1 MKEYSNHLQT
11 FINIYNIINRM
22 LLSIPVF
29 IIYFRKMKKILFLIT
44 LTLISCSKSDETQI
58 TSSEVPSSNVN
69 GFVNSGKIYFED
81 NTCKCPDALNGD
93 KDIIGE
99 VTYTAVNNISIKDEI
114 ANGNYNL
121 CTTLVTNMSGESI
134 SGVFQNF
141 FNNNSFNSN
150 INFWDVSNVTN
161 MDGMFYN
168 ASIFNQNISNWD
180 TSKVDNMGSMFK
192 NATSFNQDISSWDTS
207 KVTKMLD
214 LFRAATS
221 FNQDISSWDTSSATS
236 MSKMFENAT
245 SFNQD
250 ISSWCVL
257 NFSEEPENFAT
268 NSPLLESYQPIWG
281 TCPE

>member
-1 MKEYSNHLQT
+1 MKKYFL
-11 FINIYNIINRM
+11 
-22 LLSIPVF
+22 LLS
-29 IIYFRKMKKILFLIT
+29 
-44 LTLISCSKSDETQI
+44 LTVISCSKGDEVNI
-58 TSSEVPSSNVN
+58 TTANNLTNNEVA
-69 GFVNSGKIYFED
+69 FVNSGNIYFEN
-81 NTCKCPDALNGD
+81 NTCKCPDANNGD
-93 KDIIGE
+93 KDIISG
-99 VTYTAVNNISIKDEI
+99 VTYTAVNNLSIKEEI
-114 ANGNYNL
+114 SNGNYNL

-150 INFWDVSNVTN
+150 ISFWDVSNVTN

-168 ASIFNQNISNWD
+168 ADVFNQNISNWN

-192 NATSFNQDISSWDTS
+192 NASSFNQDISSWDTS

-221 FNQDISSWDTSSATS
+221 FNQNISQWDTSSATS

-250 ISSWCVL
+250 ISSWCVSYFI
-257 NFSEEPENFAT
+257 NEPENFAT
-268 NSPLLESYQPIWG
+268 NSPLIESYQPVWG
-281 TCPE
+281 SCPE